1 MSDLIA
7 IAFDDEATAFQM
19 REELVKLQRE
29 YLLEMEDVVVVTRP
43 GGEVKLHQAVNT
55 TAMGTVGGTVWGA
68 LIGLIFLNPLI
79 GAAVGAGAG
88 ALSGYATDIGIND
101 DFMREAGQNLQPG
114 GGAVFVLLRK
124 MTADKVL
131 ARLESLHQ
139 RGRVLQTSLS
149 DTDEARLRAAFD
161 QVLAQGTDITAAA
174 AEGKPIVGATVLNAP
189 KSGETL

>member
-7 IAFDDEATAFQM
+7 IAFDSEATAFEM
-19 REELVKLQRE
+19 RDELVKLQKE
-29 YLLEMEDVVVVTRP
+29 YLIDIEDIVVVTRP
-43 GGEVKLHQAVNT
+43 GTEVKLHQAVNT
-55 TAMGTVGGTVWGA
+55 TAMGAMGGSLWGA
-68 LIGLIFLNPLI
+68 LIGMLFLNPLA

-101 DFMREAGQNLQPG
+101 DFMREASQSLAPG

-149 DTDEARLRAAFD
+149 GADEDKLRAAFD
-161 QVLAQGTDITAAA
+161 PARHPAVA
-174 AEGKPIVGATVLNAP
+174 PIPPAI
-189 KSGETL
+189 

>member
-19 REELVKLQRE
+19 RDELIKLQKE

-43 GGEVKLHQAVNT
+43 GGEVTLHQAVNT
-55 TAMGTVGGTVWGA
+55 TAMGAVGGTVWGA

-101 DFMREAGQNLQPG
+101 DFMREAGQSLQPG

-124 MTADKVL
+124 MTADRVL
-131 ARLESLHQ
+131 ERLESLHK

-149 DTDEARLRAAFD
+149 GADEDKLRAAFE
-161 QVLAQGTDITAAA
+161 QVGGAAITRAG
-174 AEGKPIVGATVLNAP
+174 AEGTPIVGASVLNPGADTP
-189 KSGETL
+189 KP

>member
-19 REELVKLQRE
+19 RDELIALQKE

-43 GGEVKLHQAVNT
+43 EGEVKLHQAVNT
-55 TAMGTVGGTVWGA
+55 TAMGAVGGTVWGA
-68 LIGLIFLNPLI
+68 LIGLIFLNPIL

-101 DFMREAGQNLQPG
+101 DFMREAGQSLQPG

-124 MTADKVL
+124 MTADRVL
-131 ARLESLHQ
+131 DRFESLHK
-139 RGRVLQTSLS
+139 RGRVLKTSLS
-149 DTDEARLRAAFD
+149 GDDEAKLRAAFD
-161 QVLAQGTDITAAA
+161 HVAGEQLATGDH
-174 AEGKPIVGATVLNAP
+174 PLVGASVLNAHRGP
-189 KSGETL
+189 QSEG